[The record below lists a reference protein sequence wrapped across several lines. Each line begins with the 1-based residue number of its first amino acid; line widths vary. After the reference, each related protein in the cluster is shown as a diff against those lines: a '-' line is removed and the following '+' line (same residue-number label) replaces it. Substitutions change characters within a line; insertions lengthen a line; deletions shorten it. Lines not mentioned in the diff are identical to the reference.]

1 MDVSVYDFPTV
12 RDGPKLIE
20 QAYCDLLIKY
30 RNGETLP
37 PEAIDWMDFA
47 NTILDTSDSW
57 PSEWRLF

>member
-47 NTILDTSDSW
+47 NNFLQTS
-57 PSEWRLF
+57 EG